1 MELILGIWFSL
12 EWIWIS
18 GKSITGVPH
27 YVESHQNPLNKTTKN
42 QTPTILKSD
51 SRDFNESFNK
61 TSSAPLVLRKNTKT
75 SLKKTLAGTL
85 ISFEEEILRTKADLN
100 QLRKFNENL
109 LHFDKSIVTLAAQNE
124 VKQFLRSDS
133 VSDIHSALLRKN
145 LIERLEAASE
155 ILR

>member
-18 GKSITGVPH
+18 GKSITGVQH

-51 SRDFNESFNK
+51 SRDFNENFNK

-75 SLKKTLAGTL
+75 SLKKTLGGTL

-109 LHFDKSIVTLAAQNE
+109 LHFDKSIVSLAAQNE

-145 LIERLEAASE
+145 SIERLEAASE

>member
-133 VSDIHSALLRKN
+133 VSDIHCALLRKN

>member
-1 MELILGIWFSL
+1 M
-12 EWIWIS
+12 
-18 GKSITGVPH
+18 
-27 YVESHQNPLNKTTKN
+27 
-42 QTPTILKSD
+42 
-51 SRDFNESFNK
+51 
-61 TSSAPLVLRKNTKT
+61 
-75 SLKKTLAGTL
+75 

-133 VSDIHSALLRKN
+133 VSDIQSALLRKN
-145 LIERLEAASE
+145 SIERLEAASE